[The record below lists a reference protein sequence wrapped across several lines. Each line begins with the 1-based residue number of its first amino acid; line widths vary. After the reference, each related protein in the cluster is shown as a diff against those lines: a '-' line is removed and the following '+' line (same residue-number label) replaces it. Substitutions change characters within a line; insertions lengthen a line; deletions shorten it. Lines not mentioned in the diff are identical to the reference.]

1 MYEGKESYV
10 DEKVEK
16 GGLKYKWGGRAKKGQ
31 SGELEAGLRFQR
43 RESSDK

>member
-1 MYEGKESYV
+1 MKGKRV
-10 DEKVEK
+10 MLMRRLRK

-43 RESSDK
+43 RESSGK